1 MKKHV
6 FLLSGLFAGAPD
18 LALAGLG
25 PEIDTFVFNGLF
37 AGARNLALAGVGL
50 EIVLF

>member
-1 MKKHV
+1 M
-6 FLLSGLFAGAPD
+6 
-18 LALAGLG
+18 ALAGLG

-50 EIVLF
+50 EIVIF